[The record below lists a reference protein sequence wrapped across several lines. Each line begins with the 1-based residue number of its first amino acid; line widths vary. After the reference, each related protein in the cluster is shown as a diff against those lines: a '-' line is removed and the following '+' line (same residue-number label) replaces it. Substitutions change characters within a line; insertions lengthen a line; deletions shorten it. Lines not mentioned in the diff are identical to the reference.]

1 MKTSPNNRAIRSR
14 QTGSSAETTD
24 TASDIT
30 IRNPTIL
37 VVGDEDRS
45 LVGNLL
51 DTAFERFAVI
61 AASPRTG
68 WELFQHGMIALVLF
82 KHHDLDDLRFGR
94 AMKEYKPS
102 VPIIVLA
109 DNWTELEGLNFAD
122 VLLSACVDP
131 QVLSRHVQAQL
142 EATRGRAA

>member
-1 MKTSPNNRAIRSR
+1 
-14 QTGSSAETTD
+14 
-24 TASDIT
+24 
-30 IRNPTIL
+30 
-37 VVGDEDRS
+37 
-45 LVGNLL
+45 
-51 DTAFERFAVI
+51 
-61 AASPRTG
+61 
-68 WELFQHGMIALVLF
+68 
-82 KHHDLDDLRFGR
+82 
-94 AMKEYKPS
+94 MKEYKPS